1 MPAASSEPY
10 AANVS
15 RPPDL
20 VRRRELLDTVV
31 RHLGQHGV
39 GVSSLRGI
47 AKELGVNVNVL
58 VHHFGT
64 RGDLLRASLDR
75 ALQIQL
81 VVQERTLARRP
92 RLTQGDLIRSWWR
105 WATSSPDHLA
115 LARIGIEAAT
125 LPPGVLR
132 LRPGVS
138 RFSWQVGMT
147 DRLVAI
153 GLDRD
158 TAETETA
165 RITALVTG
173 LVVEAS
179 IPGSRRRSTRVLDA
193 ALRDLDGRV
202 ASVTGAVPT
211 ATPGPDATMPADPE
225 GPTGIVGLVS

>member
-1 MPAASSEPY
+1 M
-10 AANVS
+10 S

-20 VRRRELLDTVV
+20 ARRRELLDTVV

-47 AKELGVNVNVL
+47 AKEIGVNVNVL
-58 VHHFGT
+58 VHHFGS
-64 RGDLLRASLDR
+64 RGDLLRAALDR

-92 RLTQGDLIRSWWR
+92 QMTQGDLIRGWWR
-105 WATSSPDHLA
+105 WVNSSPDHLA
-115 LARIGIEAAT
+115 LARIGIEAAS

-138 RFSWQVGMT
+138 RFSWQTGMAG
-147 DRLVAI
+147 RLMAV
-153 GLDRD
+153 GLDRE

-173 LVVEAS
+173 LVVESS
-179 IPGSRRRSTRVLDA
+179 IPGTRRRSTRVLDA

-202 ASVTGAVPT
+202 ASVTGAVAT
-211 ATPGPDATMPADPE
+211 AAADGPLDASMPADPE

>member
-1 MPAASSEPY
+1 M
-10 AANVS
+10 
-15 RPPDL
+15 
-20 VRRRELLDTVV
+20 RRRELLDTVV

-64 RGDLLRASLDR
+64 RGDLLRSSLDR

-81 VVQERTLARRP
+81 VVQERTLALRP
-92 RLTQGDLIRSWWR
+92 RLIQGDLIRSWWR

-115 LARIGIEAAT
+115 LARIGIEAAS

-132 LRPGVS
+132 LRPGVA

-147 DRLVAI
+147 DRLIAI

-179 IPGSRRRSTRVLDA
+179 TPGTRRRSTRVLDA

-202 ASVTGAVPT
+202 ASVTGAIPT
-211 ATPGPDATMPADPE
+211 APDPDATMPADPE
-225 GPTGIVGLVS
+225 GPTGIVELVS